1 MKSCALQ
8 VHTLA
13 LPRSICEQAHTL
25 KRKRNPLSLI
35 QQVRPTPCVRS
46 AVPPDLRTH
55 PQVVSIQ
62 YNCKL
67 ELFQANKAWRSSW
80 NLSHAVHHSSN
91 LSTQQLLLVRESLT
105 RKEGN
110 NDLLSSLLKG
120 KTVNRCCL
128 PSLSD
133 SPWPAGAAVW
143 TDCWSGALHD
153 WDFRSSSKPYS
164 PEKAQVCSYIGW
176 RLPVGEF
183 WGLEALQT

>member
-55 PQVVSIQ
+55 PQVVSIH
-62 YNCKL
+62 YNCKF

-80 NLSHAVHHSSN
+80 NLSHAVHHSGN

-120 KTVNRCCL
+120 AGRERNHNYIHKFNSRCSSRGKSQHCWHL
-128 PSLSD
+128 QPRELSV
-133 SPWPAGAAVW
+133 S
-143 TDCWSGALHD
+143 TQEHCEQL
-153 WDFRSSSKPYS
+153 
-164 PEKAQVCSYIGW
+164 
-176 RLPVGEF
+176 
-183 WGLEALQT
+183 